1 MERQLSRQINVVSIL
16 RDVLRG
22 WSVILL
28 LAVSASL
35 FANIWV
41 TSRYQPVYTTKITF
55 AVTAQGTN
63 SNIYQNLTSAQQLAS
78 RFTQILG
85 STVLRNR
92 VMDDLGLTEFTA
104 ETSATQISETNMVE
118 LEVSAGSAME
128 AYDVLRSIMENY
140 NSVSDYVIGG
150 VILEVIQPPSIPT
163 QPSNPLNVR
172 SAMVRSFGVTAL
184 AVALYLAWRS
194 YMRDTIKSEGQMAE
208 KVDARRLGTI
218 YRERKQLHSAGRKKA
233 GVSMLIDNPL
243 RSFWFVESNKR
254 MASRVRSHMERKN
267 RKVLMVTSVMEN
279 EGKST
284 VASNLAL
291 ALAQEVDHVLL
302 IDCDFRKPSLHK
314 IFELPNT
321 MQIDL
326 PRALERRVDVS
337 QIMLRYGQ
345 SNLYLVTNNAP
356 SSAETVLA
364 SGALNRLIDACREW
378 ADLIILD
385 TAPMAQVSDTEDIAR
400 LADAS
405 LLVVREDTVLA
416 AHINDAID
424 ALNRTEGKVIGCV
437 LNYASR
443 GLAETAGSYGY
454 GGYYGKGAK

>member
-1 MERQLSRQINVVSIL
+1 
-16 RDVLRG
+16 
-22 WSVILL
+22 
-28 LAVSASL
+28 
-35 FANIWV
+35 
-41 TSRYQPVYTTKITF
+41 
-55 AVTAQGTN
+55 
-63 SNIYQNLTSAQQLAS
+63 
-78 RFTQILG
+78 
-85 STVLRNR
+85 
-92 VMDDLGLTEFTA
+92 
-104 ETSATQISETNMVE
+104 
-118 LEVSAGSAME
+118 
-128 AYDVLRSIMENY
+128 
-140 NSVSDYVIGG
+140 
-150 VILEVIQPPSIPT
+150 
-163 QPSNPLNVR
+163 
-172 SAMVRSFGVTAL
+172 MVRSFAVTAL

-218 YRERKQLHSAGRKKA
+218 YRERKQLRPAGRKKT

-314 IFELPNT
+314 IFELPST